1 MNINKLNYKT
11 LLLII
16 TMTCSSITLMADG
29 PSIFNTKVD
38 GVVLIMGDGGLASGA
53 IISSKGHILTN
64 WHAVDENENMEI
76 IVLGEGEVDD
86 NVYQVEVLKLNQSQ
100 DLALLK
106 IINPPRDLNV
116 LKLSKV
122 IPTIGST
129 VHAIGHPEGEVWSYS
144 LGYISQHRE
153 DYEWSYKDSDETFT
167 ADVYQ
172 MQTPINEGNSG
183 GPLLNKYGNI
193 IGINSFGY
201 ESSQGLN
208 YAVTVKEIIKF
219 LAR

>member
-11 LLLII
+11 FLLITI
-16 TMTCSSITLMADG
+16 MVFSSISLMANG
-29 PSIFNTKVD
+29 PSIFNAKVD
-38 GVVLIMGDGGLASGA
+38 GVALIVGDGGLASGA
-53 IISSKGHILTN
+53 IISSQGHILTN
-64 WHAVDENENMEI
+64 WHAVDENEDMEI
-76 IVLGEGEVDD
+76 IILGEGEIE
-86 NVYQVEVLKLNQSQ
+86 NNTYQVTVLKLSQSQ

-106 IINPPRDLNV
+106 MINPPRDLNV
-116 LKLSKV
+116 LQLSKV
-122 IPTIGST
+122 IPKIGST

-201 ESSQGLN
+201 EASQGLN
-208 YAVTVKEIIKF
+208 YAVTVKEIVKF
-219 LAR
+219 LVY